1 MRISHSRLYYPLRSR
16 YVDNYFMKAFLAT
29 YQSFTTPLQLFTK
42 LMERH
47 SVPDNVDEA
56 IANKV
61 RLRVVIVLKYW
72 IQTQFYD
79 INDQVCSQGVK

>member
-1 MRISHSRLYYPLRSR
+1 
-16 YVDNYFMKAFLAT
+16 MKAFLAT
-29 YQSFTTPLQLFTK
+29 YQSFTTPVQLFTK
-42 LMERH
+42 LLERYD
-47 SVPDNVDEA
+47 VPDYIDKA

-79 INDQVCSQGVK
+79 INEQVSKNIKKFLEKNKM